1 MAYGTF
7 ETLRQQKS
15 RTAGN
20 GGAELRHSAGGRGT
34 TNLDTVT
41 VRSDHHTLSLYVADG
56 YESYQKTP
64 QGWKNGGGPDR
75 FCLMP
80 KGAESTW
87 DIRGGPLFCPPLLH
101 PMRICDASGN
111 RSGTAARPRL
121 ACRNRPFPGMIK
133 SPRSIV
139 SFSSTTTG
147 KQQANQLTLSSA
159 STLLLTHLIQHY
171 SNVQWRLP
179 TVTGGLARTFC
190 ARFWRGL
197 KRTLTSPLTLADLAQ
212 ETALS
217 EYHFARMFR
226 QSMKMAPHQYV
237 MQRRMLRA
245 QELICHSARSLT
257 DIAPGLR
264 LQLRQPFQQPRQRR
278 HRPDAVAA
286 TRGAA
291 LIAERSSP
299 RPVAAP
305 RRRNQC
311 PPASPRWR

>member
-1 MAYGTF
+1 M
-7 ETLRQQKS
+7 
-15 RTAGN
+15 
-20 GGAELRHSAGGRGT
+20 ELNSGIQLAAWYN
-34 TNLDTVT
+34 NLDTVT

-87 DIRGGPLFCPPLLH
+87 DIRGDLSFVHLYCT
-101 PMRICDASGN
+101 DAHLRRVGEQVWD
-111 RSGTAARPRL
+111 RSPA
-121 ACRNRPFPGMIK
+121 
-133 SPRSIV
+133 
-139 SFSSTTTG
+139 SFSLQEQTFSRDDKITAVYRQFLLDYDWQ
-147 KQQANQLTLSSA
+147 QQANQLTLSSA

-179 TVTGGLARTFC
+179 TVTGGLAPHV
-190 ARFWRGL
+190 L
-197 KRTLTSPLTLADLAQ
+197 RTLLAWIEENLDQPLTLADLAQ

-257 DIAPGLR
+257 DIALACGFSSASHFSNRVKSATGLTPS
-264 LQLRQPFQQPRQRR
+264 QLRAAQR
-278 HRPDAVAA
+278 
-286 TRGAA
+286 
-291 LIAERSSP
+291 
-299 RPVAAP
+299 
-305 RRRNQC
+305 
-311 PPASPRWR
+311 